1 MKRVVIVGVAI
12 AVALIGYVAAG
23 PFLVIGQIRSAL
35 QHHDSV
41 ALSSHVDFPTLR
53 ANLTDQINAVIMK
66 NAAQELKGNPSDAL
80 GMAVVSKLVDTTVE
94 TFVTPSVLTSLMT
107 GTMSRNDGAE
117 SQQVSDQ
124 QAEPLR
130 HARYSYDS
138 VAQFSAWVKV
148 TPADRD
154 ELRLVFTLDGLSW
167 KLSNIVL
174 PSALFDDAKKASGK
188 PGQRSRTSR

>member
-23 PFLVIGQIRSAL
+23 PFIVMKQIKSAL
-35 QHHDSV
+35 ARHDSE
-41 ALSSHVDFPTLR
+41 AFSSHVDFPALR
-53 ANLTDQINAVIMK
+53 ANLKDQINAIVMK
-66 NAAQELKGNPSDAL
+66 NAAQELKDNPSGAFRVAL
-80 GMAVVSKLVDTTVE
+80 VSKLVDTTVDS
-94 TFVTPSVLTSLMT
+94 FVTPSVLTSLLT
-107 GTMSRNDGAE
+107 GTLSRSDGVE
-117 SQQVSDQ
+117 PQQVSDQ

-138 VAQFSAWVKV
+138 VTKFSAWVKV
-148 TPADRD
+148 SPADRD
-154 ELRLVFTLDGLSW
+154 ELRLVFTLDGLAW
-167 KLSNIVL
+167 KLSNIVV